1 VRCEIEVNGKQADK
15 EYRPVV
21 FLMGP
26 TASGKTRVAME
37 LAQSLPLSVIS
48 VDSAM
53 VYRGLDIGTG
63 KPDRAALERV
73 PHALIDIREPD
84 QIYSANEFRNDALK
98 EIQRAHAED
107 KLPFLVGGTGLYF
120 RALRDGLSVLPTAD
134 PALRAQLAARA
145 AQCGWDAMH
154 ARLAQIDP
162 ESARR
167 IHTNDP
173 QRIQRALEVHQLTG
187 QPMSRLL
194 SVAERTALPNPVHA
208 LIIEPRDRARLH
220 ADIAARFEQMLRA
233 GLVEEVS
240 GLRKHY
246 RLSADTASMRAVG
259 YRQVGEY
266 LEQCCDHGQMVER
279 AIAATRQLARRQL
292 TWLRAERQAARF
304 DCHAKGLTADILAK
318 LGEAGLCAL

>member
-1 VRCEIEVNGKQADK
+1 
-15 EYRPVV
+15 
-21 FLMGP
+21 
-26 TASGKTRVAME
+26 
-37 LAQSLPLSVIS
+37 
-48 VDSAM
+48 
-53 VYRGLDIGTG
+53 
-63 KPDRAALERV
+63 
-73 PHALIDIREPD
+73 
-84 QIYSANEFRNDALK
+84 
-98 EIQRAHAED
+98 
-107 KLPFLVGGTGLYF
+107 
-120 RALRDGLSVLPTAD
+120 
-134 PALRAQLAARA
+134 
-145 AQCGWDAMH
+145 MH

-233 GLVEEVS
+233 GLVDEVS

-304 DCHAKGLTADILAK
+304 DCHAEGLTADILAK